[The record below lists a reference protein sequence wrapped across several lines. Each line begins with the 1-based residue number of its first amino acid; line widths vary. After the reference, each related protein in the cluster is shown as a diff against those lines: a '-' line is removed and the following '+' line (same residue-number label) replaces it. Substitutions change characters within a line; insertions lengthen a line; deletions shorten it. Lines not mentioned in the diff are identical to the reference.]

1 MTEETGFAEPEL
13 PLDLGLDV
21 AEGPGCPSV
30 AVVAGDR
37 YPCTLTRGHEGSHE
51 YCEAAPWDDEPVTPV
66 VVWQVGPGGPEVTR
80 RTLMEALRDSGILPA
95 AISLL
100 ELAAAADQILARLPQ
115 RDGEAS

>member
-37 YPCTLTRGHEGSHE
+37 YPCTLSRGHEGSHE

-66 VVWQVGPGGPEVTR
+66 VHWDVTR
-80 RTLMEALRDSGILPA
+80 IGLISALWDSGVLPA
-95 AISLL
+95 DTD
-100 ELAAAADQILARLPQ
+100 LAEAGAAADQILARLPQ